1 MHLDSGEPSFEELPL
16 ITQTSWWGVHTH
28 TEYFWSHYFAFSSF
42 EVNTHPKWVNIKL
55 FCSPTHLGIINWGQS
70 MWAQIQL
77 ARLILKHFNVKRQS
91 NFSIGKSPIW
101 WKKVIV
107 SHAKGT
113 LLLDYFLK
121 INDYRERKNTII
133 LHGIE
138 LLILVK

>member
-1 MHLDSGEPSFEELPL
+1 MSKDNPISVLENLQYGE
-16 ITQTSWWGVHTH
+16 
-28 TEYFWSHYFAFSSF
+28 
-42 EVNTHPKWVNIKL
+42 
-55 FCSPTHLGIINWGQS
+55 
-70 MWAQIQL
+70 
-77 ARLILKHFNVKRQS
+77 
-91 NFSIGKSPIW
+91 
-101 WKKVIV
+101 KKVIV

>member
-1 MHLDSGEPSFEELPL
+1 MWLSITFRFRWTKFQGTASNYPYKLMGSAHPLRFFLVTLPCFYLIWGEY
-16 ITQTSWWGVHTH
+16 T
-28 TEYFWSHYFAFSSF
+28 
-42 EVNTHPKWVNIKL
+42 PKMSQYYT

-91 NFSIGKSPIW
+91 NFR
-101 WKKVIV
+101 KKVIV
-107 SHAKGT
+107 FHAKGT

-121 INDYRERKNTII
+121 INDYRECKNTII